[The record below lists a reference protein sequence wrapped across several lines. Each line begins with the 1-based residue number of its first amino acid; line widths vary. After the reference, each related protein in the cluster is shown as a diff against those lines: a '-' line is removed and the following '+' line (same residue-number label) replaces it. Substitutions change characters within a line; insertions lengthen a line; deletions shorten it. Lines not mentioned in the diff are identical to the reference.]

1 MNLNYTSSL
10 CKAKASC
17 CLRAPPKP
25 ASGKQR
31 FNFPGRWRASEQRVD
46 SVCVHLPV
54 LTADRLPGLSSALW
68 PPPDLSPRVQSTSQS
83 LATLEGSSAS
93 EPTLHQVQPPVSGV
107 SGPPQPPRAGLACPF
122 PVLLCGS
129 AVPVTTAVGTAEL
142 LGWCFCTIL
151 PRRRRPGR
159 KGASPGAPTSRSRR
173 QGFPGCG
180 LTCTLLCSGSSRGP
194 LPPGPPGMSS
204 VLGCLAVSVSDPVPR
219 AFCVCEPR
227 VKQTENFVL
236 AAALGGKH
244 SPSYKRGT
252 WLALS
257 FHLLVLSSNHVTSFM
272 RAKTAISSFSMFPGD
287 P

>member
-107 SGPPQPPRAGLACPF
+107 SGPPQPPPGRLGMPF
-122 PVLLCGS
+122 PCASLWVCCPSNNRGGNCRAPGLVLLHHLTEEEEARKEGGQPGGPDQQVQ
-129 AVPVTTAVGTAEL
+129 A
-142 LGWCFCTIL
+142 
-151 PRRRRPGR
+151 PRLSWLRPHVHP
-159 KGASPGAPTSRSRR
+159 SV
-173 QGFPGCG
+173 QWV
-180 LTCTLLCSGSSRGP
+180 LSGS
-194 LPPGPPGMSS
+194 PPSWTPRD
-204 VLGCLAVSVSDPVPR
+204 VFRLGLFGHLCVRPCAESFLCL
-219 AFCVCEPR
+219 
-227 VKQTENFVL
+227 
-236 AAALGGKH
+236 
-244 SPSYKRGT
+244 
-252 WLALS
+252 
-257 FHLLVLSSNHVTSFM
+257 
-272 RAKTAISSFSMFPGD
+272 
-287 P
+287 